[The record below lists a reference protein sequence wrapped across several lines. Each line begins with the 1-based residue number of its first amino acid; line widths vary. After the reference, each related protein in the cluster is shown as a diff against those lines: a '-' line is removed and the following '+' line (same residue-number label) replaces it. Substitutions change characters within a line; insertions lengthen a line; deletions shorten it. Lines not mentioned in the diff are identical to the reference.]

1 MVKGGLLSA
10 SGFQRL
16 ETVKEEFKFKLKEK
30 CRGAQEEHMGCG
42 ALRVTRNRGAGLK
55 LFT

>member
-16 ETVKEEFKFKLKEK
+16 DTVKEEFKFKLKEK
-30 CRGAQEEHMGCG
+30 CHGAQEEHMGCG
-42 ALRVTRNRGAGLK
+42 ALRVAGNRGAGLK